1 MVRRSSATIDDEGLP
16 SCGHRPRC
24 RYSVSCLSCGGR
36 LLVLRNT
43 CLCIPCRNP
52 DGTLQTPS
60 SFLMNGQPLSDASHP
75 LQPLNLFLYLSLVTL
90 SSVGYGDIIPV
101 TPPARMIAAL
111 EAVVGQ
117 LYLAVFIA
125 RLVGLHM
132 SSRQDD

>member
-1 MVRRSSATIDDEGLP
+1 
-16 SCGHRPRC
+16 
-24 RYSVSCLSCGGR
+24 
-36 LLVLRNT
+36 
-43 CLCIPCRNP
+43 
-52 DGTLQTPS
+52 
-60 SFLMNGQPLSDASHP
+60 MNGQPLSDASHP

-117 LYLAVFIA
+117 LYLAVFLA